1 MPFENW
7 LRENSTAGK
16 PLIPAST
23 VIPIRNRGNGIEVL
37 LMRRNSKVSFAEGM
51 WVFPGGKVDPIDSEM
66 GTTDYEMAVA
76 AAVRECAE
84 ESGLMLKPDTLIY
97 YSHWLPP
104 LEAPKRYSTW
114 FFLTEAP
121 EGEVEIDDGEIT
133 DHAWRNPNE
142 ALQMAHEKSI
152 EILPPTWI
160 TLFDLSQFTDTSTAV
175 KSVQS
180 RGPRAYATKI
190 VPTDDGLAAIWEG
203 DNQYSDDPSIPET
216 QKHRLVMAD
225 PVWKFQFGKTDD

>member
-1 MPFENW
+1 MSEERFK
-7 LRENSTAGK
+7 AHV
-16 PLIPAST
+16 A
-23 VIPIRNRGNGIEVL
+23 VYVL
-37 LMRRNSKVSFAEGM
+37 LERHNQIFLLRRQNTGYMEGKLC
-51 WVFPGGKVDPIDSEM
+51 FPSGHLDGEETV
-66 GTTDYEMAVA
+66 TA
-76 AAVRECAE
+76 AAIRECAE
-84 ESGLMLKPDTLIY
+84 ESGLMLKPDNLIY

-133 DHAWRNPNE
+133 DHSWRNPNE